1 MARRYRMTFDFVD
14 TEEEAKA
21 FCDTQNKNYYL
32 RKKHPAHYTPW
43 VSQDGRE
50 HKFVVWYYV

>member
-1 MARRYRMTFDFVD
+1 MARRYRTTFQFFD

-21 FCDTQNKNYYL
+21 FCDKENLNRYI

-43 VSQDGRE
+43 VSQDESE
-50 HKFVVWYYV
+50 HKFVVWFMV